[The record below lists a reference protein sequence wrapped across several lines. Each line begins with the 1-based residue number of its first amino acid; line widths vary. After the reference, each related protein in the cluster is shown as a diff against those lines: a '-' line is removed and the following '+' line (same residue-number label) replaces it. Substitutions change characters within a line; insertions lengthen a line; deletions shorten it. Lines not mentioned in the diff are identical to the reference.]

1 MAYLDLTNGN
11 DSIALLPGQA
21 GPLGTRALAADD
33 FVQGT
38 AGDDIIFGNQ
48 GNDTLAGVDGNDFL
62 LGGQG
67 NDLIVGG
74 NGNDILAGN
83 VGDDFLQGDAG
94 NDILRG
100 GEGNDVLIGGAGN
113 DYLAGDFG
121 TDTMIGG
128 DGADIF
134 GINVLE
140 GFASVRNAD
149 IIADFQA
156 GVDVLAVNA
165 QVNLHFD
172 SSVDYSNV
180 LGLGGGAR
188 DTVVRLGGA
197 TGPILAVILDADERD
212 AAIGFQNGPG
222 FLA

>member
-11 DSIALLPGQA
+11 DLLALAPGQA
-21 GPLGTRALAADD
+21 GPLGTRALAGDD
-33 FVQGT
+33 YMQGT
-38 AGDDIIFGNQ
+38 AGDDIIFGN
-48 GNDTLAGVDGNDFL
+48 GGSDTLAGVEGNDFL

-67 NDLIVGG
+67 NDWLVGG
-74 NGNDILAGN
+74 NGNDILAGD
-83 VGDDFLQGDAG
+83 VGADLLQGDAG

-100 GEGNDVLIGGAGN
+100 GEGNDVLLGGGGN

-134 GINVLE
+134 GINVAE
-140 GFASVRNAD
+140 GFATVRDAD

-156 GVDVLAVNA
+156 GVDVLSVNA
-165 QVNLHFD
+165 LVNLHFD
-172 SSVDYSNV
+172 SSVDYSNT

-197 TGPILAVILDADERD
+197 TGPILTVLLDTDERD
-212 AAIGFQNGPG
+212 AALGFQNGPG